1 MYPLD
6 SLTVIGYH
14 MPLRAKEDAE
24 HAMVSAA
31 ALERIHA
38 INELEEH
45 AALEKH
51 MASKGIEMS
60 VRHEENVGKSP
71 V

>member
-1 MYPLD
+1 
-6 SLTVIGYH
+6 
-14 MPLRAKEDAE
+14 MPLRAMEDAE
-24 HAMVSAA
+24 HAMISAA

-38 INELEEH
+38 VNELEERV
-45 AALEKH
+45 ALEKH

-60 VRHEENVGKSP
+60 VQHDENAGISP